1 MHGLIV
7 SSWVSRIPAIQ
18 SSQALSPGRLGSLL
32 LVIAFGSLVS
42 MPLTGGLIHRVG
54 SRAMLIGVTLLFCL
68 SLPAIGLAGSVPS
81 LAAALWLFGAAA
93 GSMDVAMNV
102 DAAALERRLSK
113 PIMSSFHGL
122 FSLGGMIGSA
132 IGGAFAAAGVPP
144 LAHFLVSAAVF
155 GAIAVCVF
163 PWLPAEQADGGP
175 SLGFRFTRG
184 LAVLGAIAF
193 CILVGEGA
201 MADWTAVY
209 LRDVLRTG
217 PGSAALGYAVFSG
230 AMAAG
235 RFTGDW
241 LNLRLGAARLVRG
254 GAVMATLGVVLA
266 VAGDGIVPALAGFA
280 LVGAGFSCIVPIVF
294 GAGANVKGVAPGAGV
309 AAVTTAGYLGF
320 LTGPPLIGFTAE
332 FAGLRVGLALV
343 AILSAVAAL
352 LAGAVKAE

>member
-1 MHGLIV
+1 
-7 SSWVSRIPAIQ
+7 
-18 SSQALSPGRLGSLL
+18 
-32 LVIAFGSLVS
+32 
-42 MPLTGGLIHRVG
+42 
-54 SRAMLIGVTLLFCL
+54 
-68 SLPAIGLAGSVPS
+68 
-81 LAAALWLFGAAA
+81 
-93 GSMDVAMNV
+93 MNV
-102 DAAALERRLSK
+102 DAAALERRSAK

-122 FSLGGMIGSA
+122 FSLGGMVGSA

-144 LAHFLVSAAVF
+144 LTHFVVSAVLF
-155 GAIAVCVF
+155 GAVAICVF

-175 SLGFRFTRG
+175 SLGFRFTRP
-184 LAVLGAIAF
+184 LAILGAIAF
-193 CILVGEGA
+193 CVLVGEGA

-209 LRDVLRTG
+209 LRDVLGTG

-241 LNLRLGAARLVRG
+241 LNLRLGPARLVRG
-254 GAVMATLGVVLA
+254 GAVLATV
-266 VAGDGIVPALAGFA
+266 GIGFALAGNSVALALIGFA
-280 LVGAGFSCIVPIVF
+280 CVGAGFSCIVPIVF
-294 GAGANVKGVAPGAGV
+294 GAGANVEGIAPGAGV

-332 FAGLRVGLALV
+332 FAGLRVGLAVV